1 MTDEENI
8 AAIKAYNA
16 ERDAMLMLDSVD
28 AMIAFMARYSPHVT
42 FRSRE
47 QAEATM
53 HKTRTAIPALP
64 IELRKASHAWLKKRH
79 LHSLDD
85 GELGQ

>member
-1 MTDEENI
+1 MTDEEQI
-8 AAIKAYNA
+8 TELQAYIR
-16 ERDAMLMLDSVD
+16 ERNEMLCKDDVD
-28 AMIAFMARYSPHVT
+28 AMIVFFAKYNPGHKFS
-42 FRSRE
+42 SRVA
-47 QAEATM
+47 AEATM

-85 GELGQ
+85 GDL

>member
-1 MTDEENI
+1 MTDEKQI
-8 AAIKAYNA
+8 AALQAYIR
-16 ERDAMLMLDSVD
+16 ERNEMLCKDDVDAMLVFF
-28 AMIAFMARYSPHVT
+28 AKYNPGRK

-64 IELRKASHAWLKKRH
+64 IELRKASHQWLKERH

-85 GELGQ
+85 GDL